1 MSVPMHIRKPRRN
14 TYLGVWVE
22 AAPVL
27 APRGGGALDVD
38 SELSKLGIS
47 FSPSTSTTAMPL

>member
-1 MSVPMHIRKPRRN
+1 MSVPMHIRKPRRD
-14 TYLGVWVE
+14 TYLGIWVE

-27 APRGGGALDVD
+27 APLGGGALELD
-38 SELSKLGIS
+38 SEPSKLGIS